1 VRETAHAHHSDHAGR
16 PLHRVR
22 LAEDLVDRGLIVRRR
37 LESEQPGG
45 DTLEVAFGLLD
56 KQRPELVL

>member
-1 VRETAHAHHSDHAGR
+1 M
-16 PLHRVR
+16 R

-45 DTLEVAFGLLD
+45 DTLKVALGLLD